1 MNNSSSTTDGLCGY
15 ANFTPVS
22 EDMILAILHT
32 SSAGI
37 SFISSVLVI
46 ILIILFKKYSFF
58 VQRLILYL
66 SFSVLLYS
74 IASALAVTNYT
85 GDEKVFPDNFCEAIG
100 FVTQYTQWTLL
111 LSVAVITIDIL
122 LRVILNRATNSIE
135 ILYLIFIYVFPAT
148 FNWAPFLQGLYG
160 PAGSW
165 CWIRSYT
172 LNESGDCVKNETGL
186 IYQFSLWYGPL
197 FVVLVL
203 ISVSYIIIL
212 STLKRYKQRMNIYNH
227 DEMELLKKM
236 KREVF
241 ILMWYPIIFAL
252 INLIPLANRII
263 HACLE
268 HEKRIYV
275 LWVLHAFVSP
285 LQGAFVVI
293 VYALDP
299 ETRRKLTV
307 VGVRGALSQHCSCF
321 NGHRGIVR
329 EYKAEVLKS
338 EGGPEARRP
347 LLKDK

>member
-1 MNNSSSTTDGLCGY
+1 MNRTTDGLCGY

-46 ILIILFKKYSFF
+46 LLIILFKKYSFF

-74 IASALAVTNYT
+74 TASALAVTNYT
-85 GDEKVFPDNFCEAIG
+85 GEDVFPKHFCEAIG
-100 FVTQYTQWTLL
+100 FMTQYTQWTLL

-122 LRVILNRATNSIE
+122 LRVLLNRATNALE
-135 ILYLIFIYVFPAT
+135 IFYLVFIYAFPAT

-165 CWIRSYT
+165 CWIKSYV
-172 LNESGDCVKNETGL
+172 EDKGDCVKSHTGL

-212 STLKRYKQRMNIYNH
+212 SALKRYKQRMNIYNH

-252 INLIPLANRII
+252 INLIPLVNRII

-268 HEKRIYV
+268 HEERIYV

-307 VGVRGALSQHCSCF
+307 VGIRGALSQHCSCF
-321 NGHRGIVR
+321 TNQRGVVR
-329 EYKAEVLKS
+329 EYSAEVLKS